1 MEIVEFLQLVLLLGL
16 LAVVTILLI
25 SLRAARRFDD
35 KRDKDEASRRNQ
47 LRLAPNRAVHRP
59 RNDLSR
65 QLDKRLATG

>member
-1 MEIVEFLQLVLLLGL
+1 MEIVEFLQLVLLLSL
-16 LAVVTILLI
+16 LAAVAIMLI

-47 LRLAPNRAVHRP
+47 LHLAPNRAVYRP

-65 QLDKRLATG
+65 QLDRRLASG